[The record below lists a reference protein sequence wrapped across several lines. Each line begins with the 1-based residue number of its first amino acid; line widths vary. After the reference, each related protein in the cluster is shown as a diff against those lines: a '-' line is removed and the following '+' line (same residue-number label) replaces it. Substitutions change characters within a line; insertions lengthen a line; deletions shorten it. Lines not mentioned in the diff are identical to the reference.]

1 MPKGSEHTTM
11 VCVFPTRDE
20 IDTTWQLGAIEM
32 YMHPFHRL
40 CEGGL
45 WSTARTPSKVMYHAR
60 AAHVVHPPP
69 HCVSLPEAE

>member
-11 VCVFPTRDE
+11 VCAFPTRDE

-32 YMHPFHRL
+32 FGDHQLEAFHRL

-45 WSTARTPSKVMYHAR
+45 WSTARTPSKTGYH
-60 AAHVVHPPP
+60 AAHVVHPPR
-69 HCVSLPEAE
+69 HNSSIS